1 MLTNQQIRRLLD
13 IGYAACHT
21 GSIEQ
26 ARTIMEGV
34 LADRPEHVSALVG
47 LAYSHLTVNEFD
59 KAEEILRKDVL
70 AKNPG
75 DADGLAYLGLCL
87 MLADRKAEA
96 REVLSQIPAEAAASR
111 PLIAKLLE
119 QL

>member
-1 MLTNQQIRRLLD
+1 
-13 IGYAACHT
+13 
-21 GSIEQ
+21 
-26 ARTIMEGV
+26 
-34 LADRPEHVSALVG
+34 
-47 LAYSHLTVNEFD
+47 
-59 KAEEILRKDVL
+59 
-70 AKNPG
+70 
-75 DADGLAYLGLCL
+75 

>member
-34 LADRPEHVSALVG
+34 LADRPGHVSALVG
-47 LAYSHLTVNEFD
+47 LAYSHLTVN
-59 KAEEILRKDVL
+59 
-70 AKNPG
+70 
-75 DADGLAYLGLCL
+75 
-87 MLADRKAEA
+87 
-96 REVLSQIPAEAAASR
+96 
-111 PLIAKLLE
+111 
-119 QL
+119 